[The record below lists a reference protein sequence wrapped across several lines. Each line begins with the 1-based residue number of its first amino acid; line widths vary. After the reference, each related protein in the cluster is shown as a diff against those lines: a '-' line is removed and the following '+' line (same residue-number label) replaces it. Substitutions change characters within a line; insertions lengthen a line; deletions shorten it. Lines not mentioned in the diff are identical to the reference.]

1 MLASCTPWPDSGTG
15 GWEEYQGRILPEY
28 KDYLACNHPSI
39 KFKEMYERG
48 YNNLLSCPLILFPA
62 RYNDQKK
69 WASLLVDYYD
79 ISDED
84 ALMFLQ
90 LEQRLHQLMLDKTY
104 DYYPARIIDLFNRRN
119 RILRMYRS
127 GLYQD
132 VWYLAQHAIGEASC
146 LTNKKSKATLS
157 SVENCI
163 NQHKQAEQEQN
174 RNG

>member
-15 GWEEYQGRILPEY
+15 GWEEYQARILPEY
-28 KDYLACNHPSI
+28 KDYLACSHPSI

-62 RYNDQKK
+62 RYENQKK
-69 WASLLVDYYD
+69 WANLLTDYYD

-90 LEQRLHQLMLDKTY
+90 LEKRLHQLMLDKTY

-146 LTNKKSKATLS
+146 LINKKSKATLP